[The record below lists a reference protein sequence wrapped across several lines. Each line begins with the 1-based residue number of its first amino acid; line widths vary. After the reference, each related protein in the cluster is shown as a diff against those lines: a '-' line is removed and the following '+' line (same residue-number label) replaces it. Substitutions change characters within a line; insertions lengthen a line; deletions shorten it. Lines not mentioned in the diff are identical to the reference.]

1 MSTRDKIKVV
11 RLALSMLGVP
21 IFIHLSYIKLYDDYV
36 NSYLIL
42 LVVLVLILDI
52 NDIVK
57 ELLGQSN
64 QMTTNILQLLSNQM
78 TLNILPL
85 CVLSGYTLVEQLPT
99 NYNLFNSYCY
109 GNKSYKRCC

>member
-1 MSTRDKIKVV
+1 MNTSDKLKVV
-11 RLALSMLGVP
+11 HLALSMLGVP

-57 ELLGQSN
+57 ES
-64 QMTTNILQLLSNQM
+64 
-78 TLNILPL
+78 LN
-85 CVLSGYTLVEQLPT
+85 
-99 NYNLFNSYCY
+99 
-109 GNKSYKRCC
+109 

>member
-11 RLALSMLGVP
+11 HLVLSMLGVP
-21 IFIHLSYIKLYDDYV
+21 VFIHLSYIKLYDDYV

-57 ELLGQSN
+57 
-64 QMTTNILQLLSNQM
+64 QLLD
-78 TLNILPL
+78 
-85 CVLSGYTLVEQLPT
+85 
-99 NYNLFNSYCY
+99 
-109 GNKSYKRCC
+109 

>member
-57 ELLGQSN
+57 ELLG
-64 QMTTNILQLLSNQM
+64 
-78 TLNILPL
+78 
-85 CVLSGYTLVEQLPT
+85 
-99 NYNLFNSYCY
+99 
-109 GNKSYKRCC
+109 